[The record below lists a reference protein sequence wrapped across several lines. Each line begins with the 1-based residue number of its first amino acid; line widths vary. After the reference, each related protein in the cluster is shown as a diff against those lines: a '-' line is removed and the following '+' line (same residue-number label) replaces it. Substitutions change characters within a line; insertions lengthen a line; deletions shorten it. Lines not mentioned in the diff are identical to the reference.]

1 MGSCPDTDIDP
12 RTGWGR
18 KYEGRIIK
26 IHMFI
31 PLLLLL
37 LLLLIIIIIIIIII
51 TGSSSSSSS
60 SISSS
65 NSSNSSKIIIPSVW
79 TAVVVDC
86 IDLFI

>member
-31 PLLLLL
+31 LLLLL
-37 LLLLIIIIIIIIII
+37 LLLIIIIIIII

-65 NSSNSSKIIIPSVW
+65 NSSSSSKIIIPSVW